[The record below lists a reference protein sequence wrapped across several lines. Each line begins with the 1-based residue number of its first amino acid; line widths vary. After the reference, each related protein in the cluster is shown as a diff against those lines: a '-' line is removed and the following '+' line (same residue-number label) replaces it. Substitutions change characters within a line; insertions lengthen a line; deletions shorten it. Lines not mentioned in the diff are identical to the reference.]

1 MKVVKLQ
8 AENLKRLVAVEI
20 TPDGALVQITG
31 KNGAGKSSVLDSIWY
46 ALGGERAIPGEPVR
60 KGAKAAKVTLDL
72 GELIV
77 ERRWTEKGTYL
88 FVSNKDGARYPNPQK
103 VLDNLLG
110 TLTFD
115 PLAFARLEGEKQ
127 AKTLGKLVGLDT
139 ADLESKR
146 AALYETRRDWNRD
159 VKRLETEV
167 AAGEIGNDEPP
178 RPDLETLEAQAA
190 TYQAR
195 ASHIANL
202 QAEAKAA
209 ARAANDGATAAA
221 NADAQVQAAQEALK
235 AAQAAA
241 QRAHEDLRR
250 RHDDVQNFKKL
261 IEAAGEPP
269 DVEAGNAALRAA
281 REAAARH
288 AAWVQQQQQLEEKK
302 KQLMAAEKK
311 ADELTDEIRALDE
324 EHARRLAAC
333 KMPLEG
339 LSIDGATVRF
349 NGIPFNQC
357 SSAEQLRISTA
368 IAMRLN
374 PKLRV
379 LRIADGS
386 LLDSGNLAMLGDL
399 AAEADYQI
407 WIERVD
413 ESGDVGIVIEDG
425 YVQGASTGEAA
436 A

>member
-127 AKTLGKLVGLDT
+127 AKALGKLVGLDT

-146 AALYETRRDWNRD
+146 AALYETRRDWSRD

-167 AAGEIGNDEPP
+167 AAAEIGNDEPD
-178 RPDLETLEAQAA
+178 RPDLEAIEAKVAAAQAA
-190 TYQAR
+190 SMQILR
-195 ASHIANL
+195 V
-202 QAEAKAA
+202 QAEHKAA
-209 ARAANDGATAAA
+209 VQSAEDGAR
-221 NADAQVQAAQEALK
+221 NVQRADAAVEAAQRALK
-235 AAQAAA
+235 AAEEAA
-241 QRAHEDLRR
+241 QRAHE
-250 RHDDVQNFKKL
+250 
-261 IEAAGEPP
+261 EAASRSQAVQKYEAVLRDAGQPP
-269 DVEAGNAALRAA
+269 DMEAENAALREA
-281 REAAARH
+281 RHAAAKH